1 MLGRALLVSGEA
13 ESPARC
19 TRTESVQPKVS
30 KSLKAAGSVLIHA
43 NPPVRRM
50 VALAKSYVL
59 HFTTT
64 VWW

>member
-30 KSLKAAGSVLIHA
+30 KSLKAAGSGLDTRESTGATYGSARKVLCA
-43 NPPVRRM
+43 A
-50 VALAKSYVL
+50 ALL
-59 HFTTT
+59 L
-64 VWW
+64 